1 MKIDFSAIEEKR
13 VPEFKG
19 GTGAARLRI
28 YEDET
33 IKVIN
38 GFLEKDSSIG
48 MHTHQGDS
56 ETVYILEGTAKMLY
70 DGTEEELSAG
80 SCSYCPEGH
89 THSLVNIGEE
99 MLHFLGVI
107 PKFRNQDSGH
117 FTPGA

>member
-1 MKIDFSAIEEKR
+1 MKIDFSKIEEKR

-19 GTGAARLRI
+19 GTGAALLRT

-48 MHTHQGDS
+48 MHTHEGTS
-56 ETVYILEGTAKMLY
+56 ETVYILEGNGKMIC
-70 DGTEEELSAG
+70 DGAEELLQAG

-89 THSLVNIGEE
+89 THSLINTGEAP
-99 MLHFLGVI
+99 LHFLGVV
-107 PKFRNQDSGH
+107 PKINL
-117 FTPGA
+117 